1 MSALLHPDAAAAR
14 FGGAPAAAR
23 GDAERRLGAGAFG
36 AVRAARDTSLNSGGE
51 ACALKA
57 VRVPRLEYDRDEGA
71 GGDKARNVPD
81 QVRSSKHTR
90 AKAQPRVCTLV
101 HVAAGVALR
110 ALARGFT
117 AWGGD
122 WCTVAAQGL
131 RNGR

>member
-90 AKAQPRVCTLV
+90 AKAHHGYARWCMLRRALRCAPWRSG
-101 HVAAGVALR
+101 HRPGVA
-110 ALARGFT
+110 
-117 AWGGD
+117 
-122 WCTVAAQGL
+122 
-131 RNGR
+131 NGVW